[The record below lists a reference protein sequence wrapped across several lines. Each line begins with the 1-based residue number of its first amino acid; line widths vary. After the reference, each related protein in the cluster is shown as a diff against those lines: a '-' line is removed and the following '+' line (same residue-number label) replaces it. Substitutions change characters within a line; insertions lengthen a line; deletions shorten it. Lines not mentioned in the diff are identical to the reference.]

1 MFVCVCFWVAAC
13 TGCYCLLLT
22 PLALSSRGRPLSCCP
37 GPHGSAVLGCWL
49 TRGPPFFSWPF
60 RLRGRWGNV
69 RQPAGGTAN
78 SLGLNGSGL
87 SLSGAPCGTPG
98 AFAGLSSFPP
108 ALPSPCLPS
117 LPFCPLS
124 LRLPSPSSPP
134 SSSLAWVGV
143 QSFAA
148 LCFHESSCQ
157 GLHLFV
163 SLGCTFACINRGF
176 TLVCFTWG
184 A

>member
-1 MFVCVCFWVAAC
+1 MLGFGLYW
-13 TGCYCLLLT
+13 LLLSS
-22 PLALSSRGRPLSCCP
+22 PHSSRSLFSGPASVLLSRSSC
-37 GPHGSAVLGCWL
+37 LGCSGL
-49 TRGPPFFSWPF
+49 LADKGAPFFFSWPF

-87 SLSGAPCGTPG
+87 SLLGAPCGSPG
-98 AFAGLSSFPP
+98 AFAGLSSLPP